1 MAKPFMNE
9 DFLLE
14 TPTART
20 LYHEYAASQPILD
33 YHCHL
38 PPADIAANQ
47 PFRNITEIWLSGD
60 HYKWRFLRSAGVTE
74 DYITGDQPD
83 QEKFRKFCEVL
94 PMAIGNPLYH
104 WCHLELRRFF
114 GLETRVSADT
124 ADALWEAC
132 NAKLQQPE
140 FFARGL
146 MLSANVRA
154 VCTTDDPIDD
164 LVHHQT
170 IAADGSF
177 TVKVLPTFR
186 PDRSFNIDRP
196 DYLDYL
202 VKLGEVSGVA
212 IHRFV
217 DVLQALDARMDYFSG
232 HGCRLSDHG
241 LDHAPWYEEATE
253 AELDA
258 ILAKRLNGGGLTS
271 KEVEQYKTAI
281 LLHVGREYAKRDWA
295 MQLHIGAQRNNNT
308 RMFKA
313 LGPDTG
319 WDSISDHGSV
329 SWKLART
336 LDALNNDGLLPRTI
350 LYCLNPIHNEVLG
363 TMIGNFQEGRVIG
376 KIQFGSGWWFND
388 QKDGMIRQLTA
399 LASLGNLGAFVGML
413 TDSRSFLSYTRHE
426 YFRRILC
433 NLIGGW
439 VENGEY
445 PQDWA
450 PLKRIVEGICYGNA
464 SRYFG
469 LATDSSAF
477 ATREI
482 S

>member
-1 MAKPFMNE
+1 MAKPFMDE

-20 LYHEYAASQPILD
+20 LYHEYAAPQPILD

-38 PPADIAANQ
+38 PPAEIAGNKQ
-47 PFRNITEIWLSGD
+47 FRNITEIWLGGD
-60 HYKWRFLRSAGVTE
+60 HYKWRFMRSAGVSE
-74 DYITGDQPD
+74 DFITGNQPD
-83 QEKFRKFCEVL
+83 QEKFRRFCAVL
-94 PMAIGNPLYH
+94 PLAVGNPLYH

-114 GLETRVSADT
+114 GLDTLVSAET
-124 ADALWEAC
+124 ADVLWEAC
-132 NAKLQQPE
+132 NAQLKQPE

-146 MLSANVRA
+146 MLGANVRG

-164 LVHHQT
+164 LANHQA
-170 IAADGSF
+170 IAADSSF
-177 TVKVLPTFR
+177 AVKVLPTFR
-186 PDRSFNIDRP
+186 PDRSFNIDRADFA
-196 DYLDYL
+196 DYIR
-202 VKLGEVSGVA
+202 KLGEVSGIA
-212 IHRFV
+212 INGFA
-217 DVLQALDARMDYFSG
+217 DVLRALDARLNHFAR

-241 LDHAPWYEEATE
+241 IDVAMFYEEATE

-258 ILAKRLNGGGLTS
+258 ILAKRLNDGTLTP
-271 KEVEQYKTAI
+271 KEIEQYKTGV
-281 LLHVGREYAKRDWA
+281 LLHVSREYAKRDWA
-295 MQLHIGAQRNNNT
+295 MQLHMSALRNNNT
-308 RMFKA
+308 RMFAA

-319 WDSISDHGSV
+319 WDSISDGLV
-329 SWKLART
+329 AAKLSRY
-336 LDALNNDGLLPRTI
+336 LDALARDDLLPRTI

-363 TMIGNFQEGRVIG
+363 TMIGNFQDGRVFG

-388 QKDGMIRQLTA
+388 QKDGMIRQMTA
-399 LASLGNLGAFVGML
+399 LANLGNLGAFVGML

-450 PLKRIVEGICYGNA
+450 QLKKIVEGICYGNA

-469 LATDSSAF
+469 LGTD
-477 ATREI
+477 
-482 S
+482 

>member
-1 MAKPFMNE
+1 MAKPFMDE

-20 LYHEYAASQPILD
+20 LYHEYAAPQPILD

-38 PPADIAANQ
+38 PPAEIAGNKQ
-47 PFRNITEIWLSGD
+47 FRNITEVWLGGD
-60 HYKWRFLRSAGVTE
+60 HYKWRFMRSSGVTE
-74 DYITGDQPD
+74 DFMTGNQPD
-83 QEKFRKFCEVL
+83 QEKFRRFCEVL
-94 PMAIGNPLYH
+94 PLAVGNPLYH

-114 GLETRVSADT
+114 GIDTLVSAET

-146 MLSANVRA
+146 MLGANVRG

-164 LVHHQT
+164 LANHAA
-170 IAADGSF
+170 IAADKSF
-177 TVKVLPTFR
+177 PIKVLPTFR
-186 PDRSFNIDRP
+186 PDRSFNIDRAEFA
-196 DYLDYL
+196 DYIR
-202 VKLGEVSGVA
+202 KLGEVSGIA
-212 IHRFV
+212 INRFA
-217 DVLQALDARMDYFSG
+217 DVLRALDARLDHFAR

-241 LDHAPWYEEATE
+241 VDVTFFAEATE

-258 ILAKRLNGGGLTS
+258 ILARRLSGATLTP
-271 KEVEQYKTAI
+271 KEVEQYKTAV

-295 MQLHIGAQRNNNT
+295 MQLHMGALRNNNT
-308 RMFKA
+308 RMFKQ

-319 WDSISDHGSV
+319 WDSITDSLV
-329 SWKLART
+329 AANLARYLDT
-336 LDALNNDGLLPRTI
+336 LDLDGLLPRTI
-350 LYCLNPIHNEVLG
+350 LYCLNPAQNEVLG
-363 TMIGNFQEGRVIG
+363 TMIGNFQDGRVFG
-376 KIQFGSGWWFND
+376 KMQFGSGWWFND
-388 QKDGMIRQLTA
+388 QKDGMIRQMTA
-399 LASLGNLGAFVGML
+399 LANLGNLGAFVGML

-450 PLKRIVEGICYGNA
+450 QLKRVVEGICYGNA

-469 LATDSSAF
+469 LGTA
-477 ATREI
+477 
-482 S
+482 